1 MALVLTQT
9 IFVRGTGRARQAF
22 IGAAVALAF
31 AGILPYAAH
40 AAPFKEVRMII
51 EYNSTAE
58 DIGIQFFLDSDGWRS
73 VDIYAPRGH
82 LIFSA
87 TAQGSLLAQGG
98 GTELF
103 VESVEP
109 SLDELPLDEFFD
121 RFPEGKYLFVGR
133 IPGGGKLTGTA
144 EFDHDVPEG
153 PQIILPGPGG
163 DTCAQGVTIPAV
175 ISWHPVT
182 ETIEGEPVEIVGYEV
197 IVENG
202 EVFDIHLPGDAT
214 QVTVPAEFLEP
225 GTDYIF
231 EVLAIAEGGNQ
242 TITEGCFRTGG

>member
-1 MALVLTQT
+1 MAHALTQKL
-9 IFVRGTGRARQAF
+9 F
-22 IGAAVALAF
+22 IGAAVALAV
-31 AGILPYAAH
+31 AGVLPHAAH
-40 AAPFKEVRMII
+40 AIPFKNVRMII
-51 EYNSTAE
+51 EYNSTAQ

-73 VDIYAPRGH
+73 IDIYAPRGQK
-82 LIFSA
+82 IFSA

-103 VESVEP
+103 LESVEP
-109 SLDELPLDEFFD
+109 TLDEFFD
-121 RFPEGKYLFVGR
+121 RFPEGEYLFVGKIR
-133 IPGGGKLTGTA
+133 GDGRLVGTA
-144 EFDHDVPEG
+144 ELNHDIPQG
-153 PQIILPGPGG
+153 PQIIQPGPGG

-225 GTDYIF
+225 GTDYNF

>member
-1 MALVLTQT
+1 MVH
-9 IFVRGTGRARQAF
+9 ARRQKLF
-22 IGAAVALAF
+22 LGAAVTLAV
-31 AGILPYAAH
+31 AGILPH
-40 AAPFKEVRMII
+40 AARAATAPFEEARMII
-51 EYNSTAE
+51 EYNSTDQ

-73 VDIYAPRGH
+73 IDIFAPRGQK
-82 LIFSA
+82 IFSA
-87 TAQGSLLAQGG
+87 SAQGSLLAQGG

-103 VESVEP
+103 LESVEP
-109 SLDELPLDEFFD
+109 TLDELSFDEFFD
-121 RFPEGKYLFVGR
+121 RFPEGEYLFVGKV
-133 IPGGGKLTGTA
+133 PGGGRLAATA
-144 EFDHDVPEG
+144 EFDHDIPKG
-153 PQIILPGPGG
+153 PQIVKPGPGG
-163 DTCAQGVTIPAV
+163 RQTCAQGVPIPAV

-182 ETIEGEPVEIVGYEV
+182 ETIEGEPVEIAGYEV
-197 IVENG
+197 IVEND